1 VRAVSFEEEK
11 MDANALLGYASTLA
25 LLYAWTLIAAG
36 AFAVAESVARGGLAR
51 RSAAV
56 TTPDQIKR

>member
-1 VRAVSFEEEK
+1 

-36 AFAVAESVARGGLAR
+36 AFAVAESVARGSLAK

-56 TTPDQIKR
+56 TTTDQIRR